1 MTTSGGGNSTWY
13 QILDGNTIFTLN
25 WNNFLV

>member
-1 MTTSGGGNSTWY
+1 MTTSGGGKSIWY
-13 QILDGNTIFTLN
+13 QIPDGNTIFTLN